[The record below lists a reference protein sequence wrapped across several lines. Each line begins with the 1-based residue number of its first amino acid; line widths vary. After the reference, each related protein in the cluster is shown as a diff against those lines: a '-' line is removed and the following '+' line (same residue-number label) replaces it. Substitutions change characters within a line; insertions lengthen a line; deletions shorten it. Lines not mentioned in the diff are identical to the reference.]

1 MDPASILFA
10 AAAAHAAQAPVRPVR
25 LQTEPVAGTELL
37 SVVGES
43 HVACSAR
50 YRLEVTAGAAGSAN
64 RSIQSGVAQLQPGRR
79 VTLVNLRLA
88 GQGSPKVS
96 AILTV
101 EPCGGQPYQQ
111 IWTSAD

>member
-25 LQTEPVAGTELL
+25 FETGPVVGVELI

-43 HVACSAR
+43 PVACSAR
-50 YRLEVTAGAAGSAN
+50 YRLEVTAGAAGSAS
-64 RSIQSGVAQLQPGRR
+64 RSVQSGVAQLEPGRR

-88 GQGSPKVS
+88 GQGIPKVS

-101 EPCGGQPYQQ
+101 EPCSGKPYQQ
-111 IWTSAD
+111 IWTSTD